1 MEYLYL
7 GNILVTNTGG
17 LDEKIKIADYGT
29 STEENPHLNHNTL
42 VGSLCWVAPEV
53 ITQKGHNSKVRENSF
68 ADIPFLLYIWLTIRL
83 IYGLWE
89 FV

>member
-1 MEYLYL
+1 
-7 GNILVTNTGG
+7 VTSNGG

-53 ITQKGHNSKVRENSF
+53 ITQKGHNSKV
-68 ADIPFLLYIWLTIRL
+68 LLHS
-83 IYGLWE
+83 LWIS
-89 FV
+89 VNLVG